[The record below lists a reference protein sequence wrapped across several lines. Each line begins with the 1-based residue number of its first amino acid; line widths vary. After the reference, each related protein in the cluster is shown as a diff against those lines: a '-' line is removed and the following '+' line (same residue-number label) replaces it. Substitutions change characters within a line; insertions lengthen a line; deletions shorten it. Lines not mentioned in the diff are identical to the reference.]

1 MYIEFCQ
8 SQYSR
13 DGQSISIQF
22 FFLANVLIFKFV
34 SINRKTKFR
43 CLLSHKNIKENNTKN
58 KEFAWNGRYSS
69 GWGKMVQRGIKC
81 LQQNQI
87 ILSQKDL
94 NPNLNNITTC
104 LLLLFLLSLF
114 LLKKLNQKSFF
125 LLQKELRRNF
135 RRY

>member
-1 MYIEFCQ
+1 
-8 SQYSR
+8 
-13 DGQSISIQF
+13 
-22 FFLANVLIFKFV
+22 
-34 SINRKTKFR
+34 
-43 CLLSHKNIKENNTKN
+43 
-58 KEFAWNGRYSS
+58 
-69 GWGKMVQRGIKC
+69 MVQRGIKC